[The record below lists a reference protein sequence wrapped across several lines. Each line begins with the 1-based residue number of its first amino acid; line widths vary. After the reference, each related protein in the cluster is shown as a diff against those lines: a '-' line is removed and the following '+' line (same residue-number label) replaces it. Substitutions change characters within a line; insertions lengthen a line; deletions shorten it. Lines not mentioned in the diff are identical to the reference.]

1 MSKLL
6 SKLLSGVTAA
16 VFAFVA
22 SSESIYVLAN
32 EIEENEPK
40 TNVIYGDV
48 NDSGSIDALDLSHLK
63 MEILDLGSTLINR
76 EASDVNFDGRIDMKD
91 TLELQDY
98 LLLRRDGFSNRPSSE
113 EYQSPFDLLN
123 RTRVTQN
130 VNGKAV
136 FSDETQMTQDMATL
150 AEKLGTPDE
159 VFSYILNNYK
169 TEFYYGSRKGAIGTF
184 EEGGGNDYDLSSFMI
199 AMLRYLGYTA
209 NHAVRYIILT
219 DDDLVKM
226 TAASDAESAK
236 RIFTA
241 NNKTLTPYEN
251 GGYITE
257 QAMVQLVLDDDK
269 VLLDPSFKYYTKR
282 ENAPDLRTI
291 MTDLNAKYDLSDMTL
306 DLYDVSAQ
314 IETDYGSM
322 DIVDTFQQYE
332 IIPQDINNLITY
344 SVPDNNIQVY
354 ESSLPIEK
362 SDMVVFN
369 LGGSDILNQ
378 KSCVLYGKDITLE
391 YQFTPMGAEMIYDGY
406 GYDSID
412 DLTGSLGP
420 YISWAQIHGVLKID
434 GKATAYHEGSDI
446 LGTKE
451 MLKINVTSAG
461 NTTVFKKEMTFGGLY
476 SIVFDYHVISP
487 YEIADGYQKLVQ
499 SSTGENT
506 LTESNVFG
514 SRAMMNMLTLL
525 GKTYFSQIDTNNAML
540 SYFSDMNY
548 ERGLSIAVVDFTP
561 DIYMQI
567 GYPSLNR
574 QGKVEIDVLGN
585 YTIFNSLNGDIE
597 EEHKIRH
604 SSGYVSSF
612 YESETVKQFTGL
624 ESVSTA
630 DVFNR
635 AAEKDIDILY
645 LSKANINKLE
655 ASNLSTK
662 YKEEITEQ
670 INNGMYVTVPAEEI
684 TINSWKGIGYI
695 VYDPITESN
704 TYVITSNLRGG
715 SLVSWVGLAYF
726 CDILATLVECSW
738 AFDIVMLGAALLGT
752 GLILFTGPI
761 GIAAFAF
768 TSIGLGL
775 ILSGGFYIRNIG
787 DRLYSQTE
795 LMELY
800 LEGNEEAGELLKLN
814 AGTHVLSVGITAV
827 TMDLMSKGIS
837 AVFANEFIAKNMG
850 RSFANAFS
858 KTKYGVDGALDI
870 LNRINPS
877 YVKLL
882 SELIK
887 KSGESG
893 ANDISNIYEEQG
905 SEGVEKELDRVKAEE
920 ELESNMRTSQENNG
934 GKPEDGGVPEE
945 KGSPDKEGNSNIANP
960 NYDSDGNYTGGRD
973 EKALEELTKDPDHMD
988 KNGIMSETAYEKAV
1002 NERKVAL
1009 RAEEQGLVDGSVVR
1023 DPQKGRGDFI
1033 DRNGEGQIWDVK
1045 GWRSDKPPRGYD
1057 FEEATKAIKKE
1068 IDKGQNILVDTQH
1081 MSSEHIKE
1089 LMSWVE
1095 ENGFS
1100 EYVKFV
1106 FFE

>member
-1 MSKLL
+1 MPL
-6 SKLLSGVTAA
+6 
-16 VFAFVA
+16 
-22 SSESIYVLAN
+22 
-32 EIEENEPK
+32 
-40 TNVIYGDV
+40 
-48 NDSGSIDALDLSHLK
+48 
-63 MEILDLGSTLINR
+63 
-76 EASDVNFDGRIDMKD
+76 
-91 TLELQDY
+91 
-98 LLLRRDGFSNRPSSE
+98 
-113 EYQSPFDLLN
+113 
-123 RTRVTQN
+123 
-130 VNGKAV
+130 
-136 FSDETQMTQDMATL
+136 
-150 AEKLGTPDE
+150 
-159 VFSYILNNYK
+159 
-169 TEFYYGSRKGAIGTF
+169 
-184 EEGGGNDYDLSSFMI
+184 
-199 AMLRYLGYTA
+199 
-209 NHAVRYIILT
+209 
-219 DDDLVKM
+219 
-226 TAASDAESAK
+226 
-236 RIFTA
+236 
-241 NNKTLTPYEN
+241 
-251 GGYITE
+251 
-257 QAMVQLVLDDDK
+257 
-269 VLLDPSFKYYTKR
+269 
-282 ENAPDLRTI
+282 
-291 MTDLNAKYDLSDMTL
+291 
-306 DLYDVSAQ
+306 
-314 IETDYGSM
+314 
-322 DIVDTFQQYE
+322 
-332 IIPQDINNLITY
+332 
-344 SVPDNNIQVY
+344 
-354 ESSLPIEK
+354 
-362 SDMVVFN
+362 
-369 LGGSDILNQ
+369 
-378 KSCVLYGKDITLE
+378 
-391 YQFTPMGAEMIYDGY
+391 
-406 GYDSID
+406 
-412 DLTGSLGP
+412 
-420 YISWAQIHGVLKID
+420 
-434 GKATAYHEGSDI
+434 
-446 LGTKE
+446 
-451 MLKINVTSAG
+451 
-461 NTTVFKKEMTFGGLY
+461 
-476 SIVFDYHVISP
+476 
-487 YEIADGYQKLVQ
+487 
-499 SSTGENT
+499 
-506 LTESNVFG
+506 
-514 SRAMMNMLTLL
+514 
-525 GKTYFSQIDTNNAML
+525 
-540 SYFSDMNY
+540 
-548 ERGLSIAVVDFTP
+548 
-561 DIYMQI
+561 
-567 GYPSLNR
+567 
-574 QGKVEIDVLGN
+574 
-585 YTIFNSLNGDIE
+585 
-597 EEHKIRH
+597 
-604 SSGYVSSF
+604 
-612 YESETVKQFTGL
+612 
-624 ESVSTA
+624 
-630 DVFNR
+630 
-635 AAEKDIDILY
+635 ILY

-988 KNGIMSETAYEKAV
+988 KHGIMSETAYEKAV